1 MSNLRLFV
9 RVLPGFLAL
18 TLLSGCGGSSA
29 PTVPVISISVSPTS
43 ATLIGGDT
51 QTFAATLTND
61 SANAGV
67 TWTASAGSITAAGVY
82 TAPSPVT
89 TASAT
94 VTAT

>member
-43 ATLIGGDT
+43 ATLIGGGT

-67 TWTASAGSITAAGVY
+67 T
-82 TAPSPVT
+82 
-89 TASAT
+89 
-94 VTAT
+94 